1 MAKWRT
7 GKKLGRTLYRD
18 GVCVGM
24 VDSSLV
30 AEEIVVGLNAC
41 DEVVAAVARFVAVQ
55 EGWLHADELPV
66 KVPADWAEAYIALH
80 AIRELAIRRG
90 TT

>member
-1 MAKWRT
+1 LSLAAGSTPAGRWGLFWIMAKWRT

-30 AEEIVVGLNAC
+30 AE
-41 DEVVAAVARFVAVQ
+41 
-55 EGWLHADELPV
+55 
-66 KVPADWAEAYIALH
+66 
-80 AIRELAIRRG
+80 AIRRG